1 MGGGLF
7 QPGHLIVVLIIALLI
22 FGPGKLPEL
31 GSALG
36 QGIREFKR
44 SVEHLGQDDTPQQA
58 GGALPASQAS
68 AAPAAPVGTV
78 SVPGTSG
85 ALVCPQCQR
94 SMPASNQFCTS
105 CGSRIA
111 QG

>member
-1 MGGGLF
+1 MLRGGGLF
-7 QPGHLIVVLIIALLI
+7 QPGHLIVVLLIALVI

-44 SVEHLGQDDTPQQA
+44 SVEHPDQDDAAPQA
-58 GGALPASQAS
+58 GGALSAGQA
-68 AAPAAPVGTV
+68 
-78 SVPGTSG
+78 SG
-85 ALVCPQCQR
+85 ALAATAAGSPATSEALTCTRCQAA
-94 SMPASNQFCTS
+94 MPASHRYCTR
-105 CGSRIA
+105 CGASLA